1 MQPGQGPGR
10 RICGVQAFCGAK
22 PWGGRAPPGRPKSNQ
37 GPPQGWRP
45 CGAEEAG
52 ELRRGDR
59 LHGEGQRLII
69 KTAQERVR
77 KHPLRLLYLAVAL
90 GPRPRFPTEKNL
102 KRTGHSTLLP
112 VMAHGGPI
120 PKHILPQS
128 ELWDLSR
135 HWTTGRPVQN
145 GRTLSNVPIQRTKT
159 GKANIESRFGS
170 LYNRDNFTDRG
181 EGSPLLTVW
190 ESCAPCPR
198 FK

>member
-1 MQPGQGPGR
+1 M
-10 RICGVQAFCGAK
+10 
-22 PWGGRAPPGRPKSNQ
+22 
-37 GPPQGWRP
+37 
-45 CGAEEAG
+45 
-52 ELRRGDR
+52 
-59 LHGEGQRLII
+59 
-69 KTAQERVR
+69 R

-102 KRTGHSTLLP
+102 KRTGRSTLLP

-159 GKANIESRFGS
+159 GKANIESRFGR
-170 LYNRDNFTDRG
+170 LYNKDDFTDRG

-190 ESCAPCPR
+190 ESCAPCPC
-198 FK
+198 FKQPPIFEGKADFQTGGILDMRKNFGARRSSTPSTC